1 MDQAL
6 KNKLT
11 NLSPQQLKELMKKM
25 GKERKELPLIPR
37 NELQQY
43 PVTGAQKRMWFLSKL
58 DPDSYLYTNP
68 IGIRIKSKGSLD
80 IDLYVHGFRK
90 VVQRHEIMR
99 TSFFSREGQIMQQI
113 HPDVSFSIEKIDLQ
127 TFPETEK
134 QAAVDEILAT
144 DGKTPIRIE
153 DFPLFK
159 FKLLV
164 LSSQEFVLLYT
175 SHHIISDAWSSS
187 AIFREM
193 QEIYE
198 QTLAGKQEETAHF
211 KYQFVDYVYWEQ
223 TWSESEEYRQA
234 LSKWKSLLPAVPEPL
249 NLPLDFVRPAVIH
262 YEGGLEK
269 TKLQSDFVHRL
280 HEFSRKEGVN
290 LFHTLLAG
298 FNVLLHY
305 YSRNDE
311 IVVGIPLANR
321 KLKEFQR
328 TVGMFLNTLPHR
340 TVMDPS
346 TSFRTYLQQVKSIS
360 QEMVIHQ
367 DFPFEKLV
375 EELNPPR
382 DLSIAPIFQV
392 LFVFQNIP
400 DMYQWDDLDVSPIKP
415 DYHISKY
422 ELNLWIEEVAGGLFL
437 SMTYQTRLFKKE
449 SIALFLNY
457 YTEMLATLIDDPELS
472 ISDLRPQ
479 KQEIRGPLSTWSPPT
494 DPYIRAFEKH
504 ASVRGDALALAY
516 DTTSFSYRQL
526 NEKANQLAHYL
537 RQFNKTKP
545 LIAFL
550 LPRSAEQIISILAIH
565 KVGGAY
571 LPIDPAIT
579 EERLHMLLND
589 AGVDLLITQSAYH
602 SLFKNTSVKWVL
614 LDDERQEIEHCRS
627 DDPGIVL
634 QPQDLAYVL
643 YTSGTTGISKGVC
656 IEHAQ
661 LSNYAQSIWKRM
673 GLPSDS
679 RFATVSGITTD
690 LGNTQIFPALMHGA
704 AVDMVPDAY
713 ITNPALLANYTH
725 EHAIDCLKIVPSLLT
740 SLLRTPNAAAVLP
753 LKLLILGGEKTTAS
767 MVNEIR
773 KHRPGLRIINHYGPT
788 ETTIGILTHEI
799 GAVQPESMIPLGVPL
814 DNNNVFIMDTK
825 GRVIPNGMPGEIVI
839 SGLNVGR
846 GYHQNEKLTQT
857 VFSADSEHTM
867 LRTYRTGD
875 LGRKNTD
882 GTISFLG
889 RIDRQVKI
897 RGFRVEPEAIE
908 RTILRHQDITQAVVL
923 EQEGRLLAYVVLAEF
938 AKLGIPQLKHQLRN
952 GLPAYMVPDE
962 ITALP
967 QLPRLSN
974 GKINIR
980 ALRAYNA
987 VSSDTIMK
995 AIAPRNEVELAIS
1008 RLWKDLLKVNS
1019 ISVTDNFFEV
1029 GGTSLAAIEFV
1040 AKLNQLFD
1048 TELGIGILF
1057 EYNTIQSLAVL
1068 VKSCNHT
1075 SDNSSMVLLKKGT
1088 SDHYLF
1094 FVHPAGGDVFSYYEL
1109 ASKIDPAFHVYGLQ
1123 SMDFNLPDHSIH
1135 ALAERYLDAIRT
1147 EIPVGVYVFGGW
1159 SMGAYVAYE
1168 MAQQWQTLTHE
1179 AVPVI
1184 LLDQRAPGRAEAN
1197 SAEKISVLERQVA
1210 FARKIEHLTGKKNNL
1225 TNHLLEPLSI
1235 TERTGLFLEAFKE
1248 SHLVPDELE
1257 THQFQGFLDK
1267 MMEHH
1272 DITARYRAHHYEGSV
1287 LLIKAADSTAF
1298 EESNP
1303 AYAECYGWSGLVSEH
1318 LRTETVP
1325 GNHVSIMR
1333 SPYAQTVAIRINE
1346 TLMKGKTAVLTYAPV

>member
-68 IGIRIKSKGSLD
+68 IGIRIKAKGSLD

-99 TSFFSREGQIMQQI
+99 TSFFSKEGQIMQQI
-113 HPDVSFSIEKIDLQ
+113 HNEVAFTIEKIDLQ
-127 TFPETEK
+127 PYSETEK

-164 LSSQEFVLLYT
+164 LSAHEFVLLYT

-198 QTLAGKQEETAHF
+198 QTLAGKGDDMTPL

-223 TWSESEEYRQA
+223 TWPQSEEYRQT

-249 NLPLDFVRPAVIH
+249 NLPADYVRPAVIH

-269 TKLQSDFVHRL
+269 TRLHPDFVHQL
-280 HEFSRKEGVN
+280 HEFSKKEGVN

-305 YSRNDE
+305 YSRNEE

-340 TVMDPS
+340 TVMDRAA
-346 TSFRTYLQQVKSIS
+346 SFRTYLQQVKSVS

-400 DMYQWDDLDVSPIKP
+400 DMYQWDDLEVAPIKP

-449 SIALFLNY
+449 SIALFLHY
-457 YTEMLATLIDDPELS
+457 YTEMLATLMDCPELP

-479 KQEIRGPLSTWSPPT
+479 KQEISGPLSLWLQPT

-504 ASVRGDALALAY
+504 ASAQGDALALAY
-516 DTTSFSYRQL
+516 DTVCFSYRQL

-537 RQFNKTKP
+537 GQFNKMKP

-550 LPRSAEQIISILAIH
+550 LPRSAEQLISILAIH
-565 KVGGAY
+565 KAGGAY
-571 LPIDPAIT
+571 LPIDPGIT
-579 EERLHMLLND
+579 AERLSMLLD
-589 AGVDLLITQSAYH
+589 EADVDLVITQSTYL
-602 SLFKNTSVKWVL
+602 SLFKNTSVKCVL
-614 LDDERQEIEHCRS
+614 LDDDRQEIEQCRS
-627 DDPGIVL
+627 DDPDIVL

-661 LSNYAQSIWKRM
+661 LSNYAQAIWQRI
-673 GLPSDS
+673 GLPSNS

-740 SLLRTPNAAAVLP
+740 SLLRTSNAAAVLP
-753 LKLLILGGEKTTAS
+753 RKLLILGGEKTTAS
-767 MVNEIR
+767 LVNEIR
-773 KHRPGLRIINHYGPT
+773 KHRPELRIINHYGPT
-788 ETTIGILTHEI
+788 ETTIGILTYEI
-799 GAVQPESMIPLGVPL
+799 GAVPPESMIPLGVPL

-825 GRVIPNGMPGEIVI
+825 GRVLPEGMPGEIVI

-846 GYHQNEKLTQT
+846 GYHRNEQLTQT
-857 VFSADSEHTM
+857 VFSADSERTM
-867 LRTYRTGD
+867 SRTYRTGD

-897 RGFRVEPEAIE
+897 RGFRVEPEAVE
-908 RTILRHQDITQAVVL
+908 RTILRNPDIAQAVVL
-923 EQEGRLLAYVVLAEF
+923 EQEGRLLAYVVLVES
-938 AKLGIPQLKHQLRN
+938 AKLGIAQLKQQLKSL
-952 GLPAYMVPDE
+952 LPVYMVPDE
-962 ITALP
+962 ITPLP

-980 ALRAYNA
+980 ALRAYKA
-987 VSSDTIMK
+987 IGSDTIMK
-995 AIAPRNEVELAIS
+995 AIAPRDEVELAIS
-1008 RLWKDLLKVNS
+1008 RMWKELLKVNS

-1048 TELGIGILF
+1048 IELGIGILF
-1057 EYNTIQSLAVL
+1057 EYNTIQSLALL
-1068 VKSCNHT
+1068 VKSGNHT
-1075 SDNSSMVLLKKGT
+1075 SHNSSLVLLKKGT

-1109 ASKIDPAFHVYGLQ
+1109 ASKIDPSFHVYGLQ
-1123 SMDFNLPDHSIH
+1123 SMDFNLSDKSIH
-1135 ALAERYLDAIRT
+1135 ALAERYLDAIKT
-1147 EIPVGVYVFGGW
+1147 EIPKGEYVFGGW

-1168 MAQQWQTLTHE
+1168 MAQQWHTLTHE

-1184 LLDQRAPGRAEAN
+1184 LLDQRAPGQAEVNAG
-1197 SAEKISVLERQVA
+1197 EKISVLERQVA
-1210 FARKIEHLTGKKNNL
+1210 FARKIEHLTGKKNKL
-1225 TNHLLEPLSI
+1225 TTHLLESLSV
-1235 TERTGLFLEAFKE
+1235 TDRTGLFLEAFKE

-1272 DITARYRAHHYEGSV
+1272 DITARYQANHYEGPV

-1298 EESNP
+1298 EETDP
-1303 AYAECYGWSGLVSEH
+1303 AYADCYGWSVPVSEH
-1318 LRTETVP
+1318 LQTDSVP

-1333 SPYAQTVAIRINE
+1333 PPYAQAVAIKINE
-1346 TLMKGKTAVLTYAPV
+1346 TLMKGKAAALTYAPI